1 MSILPFRSAVSGLAS
16 ASVIMVVTLMTA
28 TCGCRP
34 SGLPV
39 QYVEGAVSLDGKPLS
54 GATIAFQPLTA
65 DGLPAYGGTDAKG
78 IYRLTTTRG
87 GRRDGGALVGEYAIT
102 VSKWGNRLEDLP
114 AEPDPGDTVAMAEW
128 LRKKDALE
136 RLPHDYIVP
145 KRYGDPKTSGLTAS
159 VKQGRNTG
167 AAFVFELTSDSP
179 K

>member
-1 MSILPFRSAVSGLAS
+1 MSPLSFRSAVSGLAS
-16 ASVIMVVTLMTA
+16 ASLIVVVTLVAA

-34 SGLPV
+34 TGLPV

-102 VSKWGNRLEDLP
+102 ISKWRNRLEDLP
-114 AEPDPGDTVAMAEW
+114 AEPDPGDTVAMADW

-136 RLPHDYIVP
+136 RLPPDYIVP

-159 VKQGRNTG
+159 VKQGRNKG